1 MFHLWHVLEHK
12 HFFLQALME
21 FNLLNVIFHHLADP
35 TGRTV
40 GLLYVSRLHFSELIL
55 GAGGCLW
62 KISCVFFLGSSSYIC
77 LPNNLFSFLCFSFP
91 VWYWVLYQWART
103 SLWPACYT
111 FIRKGDFRKNGNC
124 FYITISSQCQA
135 TSGELGLA
143 PVTQIWLPMK
153 EFVVSL

>member
-40 GLLYVSRLHFSELIL
+40 GLLYVSCLHFSELIL

-111 FIRKGDFRKNGNC
+111 FIRKGDFRKNGGGVLCAAQAGHCTAPAWVLWGDFFWCANS
-124 FYITISSQCQA
+124 TRIS
-135 TSGELGLA
+135 GK
-143 PVTQIWLPMK
+143 WM
-153 EFVVSL
+153 